1 MGRFNLNFTLDDED
15 WFSFRL
21 SAPGGIL
28 AGTEGGL
35 DTQMSL
41 FGPGSSSAHLAT
53 NDDGGDEYNAR
64 ITRYLGEPGVYY
76 LRVTPYD
83 NNSLGQYILV
93 LEAVDIKAP
102 VADSMEP
109 NNSQAQAGT
118 FNISRQPLDLNISP
132 GDEDWFKLDL
142 GSYRYR
148 DGEVLSVYTSGE
160 TDTYIEVY
168 QDGALIHENDDG
180 GAEDYNARV
189 TFSPGRGGNY
199 YIKIRGY
206 DDTVMGDYSLH
217 TETQTVEMDQYEPN
231 NTRTQ
236 ATGISPGQTLSGNA
250 LADYDT
256 ADWFTFTITQPGV
269 YTIGTTGG
277 MDTILTLYGGGDEE
291 LDSDDDSGS
300 NDNARIERNL
310 ERGTYYARVTLYD
323 GGYGEYS
330 FFVRRK

>member
-35 DTQMSL
+35 DTRISL
-41 FGPGSSSAHLAT
+41 YGPNSSSAAIASD
-53 NDDGGDEYNAR
+53 DDGGDEYNAR

-148 DGEVLSVYTSGE
+148 NGEVLSVYTSGE

-168 QDGALIHENDDG
+168 QDDVLIYENDDG
-180 GAEDYNARV
+180 VNESYNARV
-189 TFSPGRGGNY
+189 TFSPGRGENY
-199 YIKIRGY
+199 YVKIRGY

-217 TETQTVEMDQYEPN
+217 AETQTVEMDQYEPN
-231 NTRTQ
+231 DIRTQ

-256 ADWFTFTITQPGV
+256 TDWFTFTITQPGA

-277 MDTILTLYGGGDEE
+277 MDTILTLYDGGGAE

-300 NDNARIERNL
+300 NSNARIERNF
-310 ERGTYYARVTLYD
+310 ERGTYYARITLY
-323 GGYGEYS
+323 GSGYGEYS
-330 FFVRRK
+330 FFVRQK